1 MPMLLGTKGDDILK
15 WRASVDLVESLKK
28 RLDRKWGSSSTREAD
43 AFLGT
48 LMGSLQEELAYE
60 GQLDEGLSALERAM
74 AEAPTPAALV
84 PLQARCRELAAAHF
98 RRRNSVLALCG
109 TCNRLHDLVL
119 RRAAQLAE
127 ERMRDLGQGTAPVY
141 ALLVSGDRGRGEQTL
156 YGRNRYLLLHQ
167 LDSQRFYLFSRQL
180 TLALQEAG
188 VLAEK
193 ESPWHGSLSEWR
205 SLLKNGDQ
213 GREQAPLHPD
223 LEPQLPFAAARK
235 QEAPPLPEW
244 RWRLESMADLCY
256 VAGFEP
262 LAEQAVTA
270 AAAAVREQ
278 RGGDPFFQLARR
290 VIGLPLALGHFGR
303 WRLERG
309 GEHQGEID
317 IEELALSPL
326 VQLVR
331 ILALQAGVH
340 EGGTLQRVRQ
350 LLYQGA
356 LDVDLAERLLK
367 ALQCLMQLRIESE
380 IRSEGAGAFANPADF
395 GMALDAR
402 LRGALEA
409 VLGLQKIAY
418 QKVVGQA

>member
-15 WRASVDLVESLKK
+15 WRASTDLVHSLKQ
-28 RLDRKWGSSSTREAD
+28 RLERKWGSSSSREAE

-48 LMGSLQEELAYE
+48 LMESLEDELAYE
-60 GQLDEGLSALERAM
+60 GQLDEGLAALELAI
-74 AEAPTPAALV
+74 AQAPAPAALV
-84 PLQARCRELAAAHF
+84 RLQARWRDLASAHF
-98 RRRNSVLALCG
+98 RRRNSPLALC
-109 TCNRLHDLVL
+109 TVCSRLHDLVL

-188 VLAEK
+188 VLEEREA
-193 ESPWHGSLSEWR
+193 PWHGSLSEWR
-205 SLLKNGDQ
+205 SLLKNVGRDQ
-213 GREQAPLHPD
+213 EPPSPD
-223 LEPQLPFAAARK
+223 LEPLAPFAAAQK
-235 QEAPPLPEW
+235 QDAPPLPEW
-244 RWRLESMADLCY
+244 RWRLESMADLRY

-262 LAEQAVTA
+262 LAEQAQSA

-278 RGGDPFFQLARR
+278 CGRDPFFQLARR

-303 WRLERG
+303 WRLERS
-309 GEHQGEID
+309 GEHQWEID
-317 IEELALSPL
+317 IERMALSPL

-350 LLYQGA
+350 LLDRGA

-367 ALQCLMQLRIESE
+367 ALQCLLQLRIESE
-380 IRSEGAGAFANPADF
+380 IRSEGPGGFANPEEFSA
-395 GMALDAR
+395 ALDAR
-402 LRGALEA
+402 LRSALEA
-409 VLGLQKIAY
+409 VLSLQKIAY
-418 QKVVGQA
+418 QKLAGQV